1 MVACSQTGSGREEKT
16 KTCSSPEKA
25 TTLEQEETTMCGIG
39 SCQVPMA
46 NGSAKEPEASGQFP
60 LAKLVARRRREIGLT
75 LAEVARLMD
84 KAAAAEEVGGYCLA
98 NRQSIHEYEHGRIPY
113 NGRLRLLAAAL
124 GVPFAEARAAAE
136 AQSAHRQIA
145 RAAGSILRDAAD
157 TGGPPDPATTGV
169 SSPGANLRPQGA
181 PAPARVVIATLP
193 DSEHA
198 WLALGDGA
206 TSTARPT
213 WGAGHEG
220 LILEAPARQPGDN
233 EYVNRRQLLIDLGVL
248 GLAAP
253 LAGAE
258 AVRQGLTAAV
268 AGDSHAAD
276 VDEWERIVHEYARSY
291 NVTPIGQLLRD
302 LTADLS
308 VLQRRLGGTDGT
320 VQRSLARSAGQLA
333 AMCALAWRD
342 AGEPRQAG
350 RWWRTARQLAD
361 RSGDSEVCTWVRGQ
375 EVMSGLCEQRP
386 VPVILDRAAEAASIA
401 RPLTGAGS
409 AQLYSGLAQ
418 TLAVAGRGDEAVAAL
433 ERLADL
439 TDQLPA
445 RVVADEGSVLGWPEV
460 RLRHTESYVHTW
472 LGDTRRAYAAQEAAL
487 QIYPESLAR
496 ERGKLLLHRGA
507 CMIQDGDVG
516 GGLAYAGRVLDNLPV
531 QHHTESVYAIG
542 RAAMRVVP
550 AQERGRPEAAEL
562 RARLGISALDEE

>member
-46 NGSAKEPEASGQFP
+46 NGSANQPEASGQFP
-60 LAKLVARRRREIGLT
+60 LAKLVAERRREMGLT

-84 KAAAAEEVGGYCLA
+84 KAAGEADSYCLA
-98 NRQSIHEYEHGRIPY
+98 NRQAIHEYEHGRIPY
-113 NGRLRLLAAAL
+113 NHTLRLLAAAL
-124 GVPFAEARAAAE
+124 RVSFDEARAAAE
-136 AQSAHRQIA
+136 AQRDHRQIA
-145 RAAGSILRDAAD
+145 RAAGSILRDA
-157 TGGPPDPATTGV
+157 GGPPDPVTGV
-169 SSPGANLRPQGA
+169 SSPGANRRPPGA
-181 PAPARVVIATLP
+181 PPPARVVIATLP

-198 WLALGDGA
+198 WLAGGAGA
-206 TSTARPT
+206 TPTARPA
-213 WGAGHEG
+213 WGTGHEEG
-220 LILEAPARQPGDN
+220 LILEAAARQPGDN

-253 LAGAE
+253 LAGVE
-258 AVRQGLTAAV
+258 AVRQGLAAAL
-268 AGDSHAAD
+268 AGEGHAAHL
-276 VDEWERIVHEYARSY
+276 DEWEEIVHEYACSY
-291 NVTPIGQLLRD
+291 YVTPTDRMLRD

-308 VLQRRLGGTDGT
+308 VLQLRLGETDGLT
-320 VQRSLARSAGQLA
+320 QRGLARAGAQLA
-333 AMCALAWRD
+333 AISAAAWGD

-350 RWWRTARQLAD
+350 RWWRTARHLAD
-361 RSGDSEVCTWVRGQ
+361 RSGDIEVRTWVRGL
-375 EVMSGLCEQRP
+375 EVVSGFYDQRP
-386 VPVILDRAAEAASIA
+386 VSVILDRAEEATSIA
-401 RPLTGAGS
+401 GPFASGGS
-409 AQLYSGLAQ
+409 AKLYGGLAQ
-418 TLAVAGRGDEAVAAL
+418 TLAIAGRPGEAVAAL
-433 ERLADL
+433 ERVADL

-445 RVVADEGSVLGWPEV
+445 GVVADEGSMLGWPEV

-472 LGDTRRAYAAQEAAL
+472 LGDTPRAYAAQEAAL

-496 ERGKLLLHRGA
+496 DRAMVQLHRVA
-507 CMIQDGDVG
+507 CMMHDGDVG
-516 GGLAYAGRVLDNLPV
+516 GGLAYAGQVLDSLPA

-562 RARLGISALDEE
+562 RARLGNLGSRRGVIG